1 MLLHE
6 FERMMRNQ
14 GKRKALTS
22 LSLSVSIIALGILVI
37 LSPLNSLNLIM
48 AALCGGLIGS
58 VIERSVFFRIFELLT
73 KSHFRSDYD

>member
-22 LSLSVSIIALGILVI
+22 LSLSVSIIAFGILVI

-58 VIERSVFFRIFELLT
+58 AIERSVFFSYL
-73 KSHFRSDYD
+73 

>member
-1 MLLHE
+1 
-6 FERMMRNQ
+6 MMRNV

-22 LSLSVSIIALGILVI
+22 LSLSVSIIALGILAI

-58 VIERSVFFRIFELLT
+58 AIERSAFFRVFELLT
-73 KSHFRSDYD
+73 KSHSQNNYD